1 MTNSAQLASQTDD
14 DLDEEVIEDEAEKDD
29 SPPRAIYEISSF
41 GADYDVEGLV
51 RRLGKGDIT
60 IPDWQ
65 RNFVWTYA
73 NASRFIES
81 LLLGLPV
88 PGIFMGT
95 DPETKQQYVI
105 DGQQRLKT
113 LKGFYEGKFP
123 NSDRDF
129 KLTGINSRFANLT
142 YNGLESMDRRSLDNS
157 IIHATIVRQDFPD
170 DGDTSMYQIFERLN
184 SGGRV
189 VNPQEIR
196 CAVYQGGL
204 IDNIKKLNQNSEWR
218 SIMGKPSPRL
228 KDQEMI
234 LRFMAMLQ
242 RGDEYSS
249 PMSEFLNMFTQTH
262 RNPDYEWMIE
272 KAELFNK
279 TVKSFSE
286 AKGGKAFR
294 VKDRSAVNA
303 AVFDSMSVGLAVRIQ
318 DMGTPDVALISQ
330 VHDDLIANNE
340 YFQAIEQGTSSERS
354 VRTRLGMAKAAFA
367 NA

>member
-14 DLDEEVIEDEAEKDD
+14 QVDDLIEDESDND
-29 SPPRAIYEISSF
+29 NSLPRTIYEISSF
-41 GADYDVEGLV
+41 GADYDVEGVV
-51 RRLGKGDIT
+51 RRLSKGDIT

-105 DGQQRLKT
+105 DGQQRLRT
-113 LKGFYEGKFP
+113 LRGFYEGKFP

-142 YNGLESMDRRSLDNS
+142 YNDLESMDRRSLDNS

-184 SGGRV
+184 SGGRA

-196 CAVYQGGL
+196 CAVYQGEL

-242 RGDEYSS
+242 RGDEYRS
-249 PMSEFLNMFTQTH
+249 PMSEFLNIFTQTH

-272 KAELFNK
+272 IAELFNK
-279 TVKSFSE
+279 TVKSFAD
-286 AKGGKAFR
+286 AKGRKAFR
-294 VKDRSAVNA
+294 TSGGRVVNA
-303 AVFDSMSVGLAVRIQ
+303 AIFDSMSVGLAVRIQ
-318 DMGTPDVALISQ
+318 DMGTPDVTLIGKI
-330 VHDDLIANNE
+330 HDDLIVNEE

-354 VRTRLGMAKAAFA
+354 VSTRLELAKVAFI

>member
-14 DLDEEVIEDEAEKDD
+14 DLDEEVIEAEKDD
-29 SPPRAIYEISSF
+29 SLPQAIYEISSF

-105 DGQQRLKT
+105 DGQQRLRT
-113 LKGFYEGKFP
+113 LRGFYEGKFP

-142 YNGLESMDRRSLDNS
+142 YNDLESMDRRSLDNS

-184 SGGRV
+184 SGGRA

-196 CAVYQGGL
+196 SAVYQGKL
-204 IDNIKKLNQNSEWR
+204 IDRIKKLNENAEWR

-228 KDQEMI
+228 RDQEMI
-234 LRFMAMLQ
+234 LRFMAMLHD
-242 RGDEYSS
+242 GDEYTS
-249 PMSEFLNMFTQTH
+249 PMSEFLNIFTQTH
-262 RNPDYEWMIE
+262 RNPDCEWMHDT
-272 KAELFNK
+272 AELFKK
-279 TVKSFSE
+279 TVKSFAD
-286 AKGGKAFR
+286 AKGRKAFR
-294 VKDRSAVNA
+294 RTGGRTVNA
-303 AVFDSMSVGLAVRIQ
+303 AIFDSMSVGLASKIR
-318 DMGTPDVALISQ
+318 DTGAPDVALVSK
-330 VHDDLIANNE
+330 VHDDLIADEE
-340 YFQAIEQGTSSERS
+340 YFQAIEQSTSGERS
-354 VRTRLGMAKAAFA
+354 VRTRLTIAKVAFA
-367 NA
+367 DA